1 MKAVVQKGFGDL
13 DVLSYEDVA
22 DPQVGP
28 RDVLLRVRAA
38 ALNRLDV
45 LQRSGPALL
54 PGFSLPHIAGMDVAG
69 TVEEIGEEVDRFRT
83 GDRVLVNPAIECSE
97 CDLCRSGDDALC
109 PYVEVVGG
117 TRPGGYAELCSIPAD
132 HLYRLPESVDFEE
145 AATIPT
151 AYSTAWHAIVVVGAL
166 RVGETLLVHG
176 AGSGVTIAA
185 IQVAKRCGARVIA
198 TARSQEKLALARR
211 LGADETVD
219 TSSENLI
226 ARCKELT
233 EGRGVDIA
241 FDHVGP
247 ALFQQTIFALRPR
260 GRLVFAGTTS
270 GAEATLNL
278 PFTYHFGIS
287 LLGADPYGAKEFGQ
301 MLDFY
306 WKAAFEPVVDSRFSL
321 GDVPDAQARMEGG
334 EAAGK
339 ILILQ

>member
-1 MKAVVQKGFGDL
+1 MKAVVQKGFGGL
-13 DVLSYEDVA
+13 EVLSHEDVA
-22 DPQVGP
+22 DPAVGP
-28 RDVLLRVRAA
+28 GDVLVRVRAA
-38 ALNRLDV
+38 ALNRLDI

-69 TVEEIGEEVDRFRT
+69 TVEETGAGVELFHR
-83 GDRVLVNPAIECSE
+83 GDRVLVNPAIECNE
-97 CDLCRSGDDALC
+97 CDRCRSGDDGLC

-117 TRPGGYAELCSIPAD
+117 TRPGGFAELCSVPAD
-132 HLYRLPESVDFEE
+132 HLHKLPEEVDFEE

-151 AYSTAWHAIVVVGAL
+151 AYSTAWHAIVVVGDL

-185 IQVAKRCGARVIA
+185 IQIAKRCGARVIA
-198 TARSQEKLALARR
+198 TARSQDKLALARR
-211 LGADETVD
+211 LGADETVN
-219 TSSENLI
+219 TSTENLI

-233 EGRGVDIA
+233 GGHGVDIA

-260 GRLVFAGTTS
+260 GRVVFAGTTT
-270 GAEATLNL
+270 GTEATFNL

-287 LLGADPYGAKEFGQ
+287 LLGVDPYGAKEFGQ

-306 WKAAFEPVVDSRFSL
+306 WKAGFEPVIDSRFSL
-321 GDVPDAQARMEGG
+321 ADASEAQARMEGG

-339 ILILQ
+339 ILVLQ